1 LCFLFGQDGRLYLPL
16 WTLLIGVAV
25 LPVTWAANNLL
36 AGRRSIFALAVLVLF
51 AAACLGYPS
60 RSGYKTHDRDRSQA
74 WDALHFSTSQRGP
87 IQFVAQRYFG
97 RRFEREP
104 GIVLSDIDPVYLNAL
119 LPRGFVAAPIDGK
132 HHYKWSYTWRYDRPQ
147 ALALVQR
154 GLSQALPIYVL
165 FVSKREME
173 ENTSRLPRV
182 DGFDWV
188 PVNDSSAEAAILKL
202 TPIS

>member
-1 LCFLFGQDGRLYLPL
+1 LFGA
-16 WTLLIGVAV
+16 T
-25 LPVTWAANNLL
+25 
-36 AGRRSIFALAVLVLF
+36 
-51 AAACLGYPS
+51 CLGYPS
-60 RSGYKTHDRDRSQA
+60 RSGYKTHDIDRSQA
-74 WDALHFSTSQRGP
+74 WDALHFNTSPRKP

-97 RRFEREP
+97 TRFEREP

-132 HHYKWSYTWRYDRPQ
+132 HHYKWSYSWRYDQTQ

-182 DGFDWV
+182 DGFDWIL
-188 PVNDSSAEAAILKL
+188 VNDSSAEAAILKL
-202 TPIS
+202 APTS